1 MKLSENTINVLK
13 NFSAINQSLLFR
25 AGNTIRTVS
34 PSKNILAQ
42 AVVEENIP
50 RDFGIYEL
58 NQFLGLVSLFESG
71 ELEFGESAVTIKD
84 GSYKAKYTYSDPANI
99 KAPPDKNIVL
109 PSEDVK
115 FTMSKEDL
123 RRILNGA
130 NQLQSPNLVV
140 RGAGGAISLVSTDVK
155 EPSCNEFSHALGETT
170 ETFQFVFKTEN
181 FKFIQDDYDVT
192 ISARGIAHFVGS
204 KVEYWVATEASS
216 KYGE

>member
-1 MKLSENTINVLK
+1 MKLSENTVNVLK
-13 NFSAINQSLLFR
+13 NFSAINQSLLFK

-42 AVVEENIP
+42 AVVDETFP

-58 NQFLGLVSLFESG
+58 NQFLGLVSLFEQG
-71 ELEFGESAVTIKD
+71 DLEFGDTAVVIKD
-84 GSYKAKYTYSDPANI
+84 GTYKAKYTYSDPANI
-99 KAPPDKNIVL
+99 KAPPEKNIVL
-109 PSEDVK
+109 PSEEVK
-115 FTMSKEDL
+115 FKMTKEDL

-140 RGAGGAISLVSTDVK
+140 RGSGGKISLVSTDVK
-155 EPSCNEFSHALGETT
+155 EPSCNEFSHALGETS
-170 ETFQFVFKTEN
+170 ESFQFVFKTEN

-192 ISARGIAHFVGS
+192 ISARGIAHFVGA
-204 KVEYWVATEASS
+204 KVEYWVATESSS

>member
-13 NFSAINQSLLFR
+13 NFSAINQSLLFKT
-25 AGNTIRTVS
+25 GNTIRTVS

-42 AVVEENIP
+42 AVVDENFP

-58 NQFLGLVSLFESG
+58 NQFLGLVSLFEEG
-71 ELEFGESAVTIKD
+71 ELDFGENSVTIKD
-84 GSYKAKYTYSDPANI
+84 GSFKAKYTYSDPANI

-115 FTMSKEDL
+115 FLLTKDDM

-140 RGAGGAISLVSTDVK
+140 RGDGSKISIASTDVK
-155 EPSCNEFSHALGETT
+155 EMSCNEFSHALGETGDN
-170 ETFQFVFKTEN
+170 FQFVFKTEN
-181 FKFIQDDYDVT
+181 FRFIQDDYKVT

-216 KYGE
+216 KWGE